1 LGAPQGL
8 NLPKVESIMKFALL
22 RSRIYFLFVVALLAP
37 CFATADAPLNPP
49 KAAIASQHERAT
61 QAGMEILKQGGNA
74 FDAAVAVSTT
84 LAVVEPSSSG
94 LGGGGFWLL
103 HRASDGLETMVDAR
117 EVAPKAATRDM
128 FLDEKGNVVPGRS
141 TATAL
146 AAGIPGEAAGWAHL
160 ASKYGKLPLKTSMQP
175 AIRLAREGFALNTR
189 LLGGIEAKRNLFQA
203 GAAAKIFLV
212 KGEVPAVGTIIK
224 QPELAQTLTA
234 LAEQGPDGFYKGA
247 VAKRMVEGVRKLG
260 GIWSLE
266 DFAAYRVVERKP
278 LYGEYRG
285 AKIISAPPP
294 SSGGVAIIDALNI
307 LSGFDLNSV
316 DGATRKHLIV
326 EAMRR
331 AHRDRAEFLGDPDF
345 VKIPVERLTH
355 EFYADGQRASIR
367 MDRATPSDMLPSI
380 EAPNQG
386 TQTSHFSII
395 DTEGNRVAGT
405 QSINFF
411 FGSGLMVPGTGVML
425 NNEMDDFS
433 AKPGVPNGFR
443 LVGADANAIAPG
455 KRPLSSMTPTF
466 VEAPGGLMIVGSPG
480 GSVITTVVLLS
491 TLDWMDGGPADEFI
505 KKGRFHH
512 QYMPDTITF
521 EPGALTDEEKQ
532 MLQKYGHSLRE
543 SRMPGNA
550 QIVTWD
556 YKSGEVKA
564 ASDPRGVGVGVVY

>member
-1 LGAPQGL
+1 
-8 NLPKVESIMKFALL
+8 MKFALL
-22 RSRIYFLFVVALLAP
+22 RSRLYFVCVLVLLAP
-37 CFATADAPLNPP
+37 CLAAADVPAKPP
-49 KAAIASQHERAT
+49 KAAIASQHELAT

-74 FDAAVAVSTT
+74 FDAAVAVSAA
-84 LAVVEPSSSG
+84 LGVVEPSSSG

-103 HRASDGLETMVDAR
+103 HRAADGFEIMVDAR

-128 FLDEKGNVVPGRS
+128 FLDDKGNVVPGRS
-141 TATAL
+141 TSTAL

-160 ASKYGKLPLKTSMQP
+160 AAKYGKLPLKTSLQP

-189 LLGGIEAKRNLFQA
+189 LRGGIEAKRNLFQA

-266 DFAAYRVVERKP
+266 DFTDYRVLERKP

-294 SSGGVAIIDALNI
+294 SSGGVAFIDALNI
-307 LSGFDLNSV
+307 LSGFDLGAV
-316 DGATRKHLIV
+316 DSATRKHLVV

-345 VKIPVERLTH
+345 VKIPTERLTH
-355 EFYADGQRASIR
+355 VYYADGQRASIR

-380 EAPNQG
+380 EAPAQG

-405 QSINFF
+405 QSINLF

-443 LVGADANAIAPG
+443 LIGADANAIAPG

-466 VEAPGGLMIVGSPG
+466 VEKPDGLLIVGSPG

-491 TLDWMDGGPADEFI
+491 TLDWLDGVAPEEFV
-505 KKGRFHH
+505 KKGRYHH
-512 QYMPDTITF
+512 QYMPDAITF
-521 EPGALTDEEKQ
+521 EPGALSDEEKKT
-532 MLQKYGHSLRE
+532 LQEFGHTLRE

-556 YKSGEVKA
+556 YKSGAVKA
-564 ASDPRGVGVGVVY
+564 VSDPRGVGVGVVY

>member
-1 LGAPQGL
+1 LGAAQSL
-8 NLPKVESIMKFALL
+8 KLPKVETVMKVALL
-22 RSRIYFLFVVALLAP
+22 RSRLYFVFVVAVFAPLLA
-37 CFATADAPLNPP
+37 AADVPP
-49 KAAIASQHERAT
+49 KPQKAAIASQHELAT

-74 FDAAVAVSTT
+74 FDAAVAVSST

-103 HRASDGLETMVDAR
+103 HRASDKFETMVDAR

-128 FLDEKGNVVPGRS
+128 FHDDKGNVVPGRS

-160 ASKYGKLPLKTSMQP
+160 AAKYGKLPLKTSMQP

-189 LLGGIEAKRNLFQA
+189 LRGGIEAKRNLFQA
-203 GAAAKIFLV
+203 GAAARIFLV
-212 KGEVPAVGTIIK
+212 NGEVPAVGTIIK

-234 LAEQGPDGFYKGA
+234 LADQGPDGFYKGA

-266 DFAAYRVVERKP
+266 DFASYRVAERKP

-285 AKIISAPPP
+285 ARIISAPPP
-294 SSGGVAIIDALNI
+294 SSGGVAVIDALNI
-307 LSGFDLNSV
+307 LGGFDLNAV
-316 DGATRKHLIV
+316 DGATRKHLVV

-345 VKIPVERLTH
+345 VKVPTERLTH
-355 EFYADGQRASIR
+355 PYYADGQRASIR

-380 EAPNQG
+380 EGPEQG
-386 TQTSHFSII
+386 PQTSHFSVI

-425 NNEMDDFS
+425 NNEMDDFA
-433 AKPGVPNGFR
+433 AKAGVPNGFR
-443 LVGADANAIAPG
+443 LIGADANAVAPG

-466 VEAPGGLMIVGSPG
+466 IEKPDGLMIVGSPG
-480 GSVITTVVLLS
+480 GSVIMTVVLLS
-491 TLDWMDGGPADEFI
+491 TLDWMDGVAPEEFI
-505 KKGRFHH
+505 KKGRYHH

-532 MLQKYGHSLRE
+532 ALQKSGHSLRE

-556 YKSGEVKA
+556 YRSGDVKA
-564 ASDPRGVGVGVVY
+564 VSDPRGVGVGVVY

>member
-1 LGAPQGL
+1 M
-8 NLPKVESIMKFALL
+8 KVALL
-22 RSRIYFLFVVALLAP
+22 RSRICLLFVVALFAPWLA
-37 CFATADAPLNPP
+37 AADAPLKPQ
-49 KAAIASQHERAT
+49 KAAIASQHELAT
-61 QAGMEILKQGGNA
+61 QAGMAILKQGGNA
-74 FDAAVAVSTT
+74 FDAAVAVSST

-103 HRASDGLETMVDAR
+103 HRASDGFEIMVDAR

-128 FLDEKGNVVPGRS
+128 FLDEQGNVVPGRS

-160 ASKYGKLPLKTSMQP
+160 ATKYGRLPLKTSLQP
-175 AIRLAREGFALNTR
+175 AIRLAREGFPLNTR
-189 LLGGIEAKRNLFQA
+189 LRGGIEAKRNLFQA

-212 KGEVPAVGTIIK
+212 KGEVPAVGTVIK

-247 VAKRMVEGVRKLG
+247 VAKRMVDGVRKLG

-266 DFAAYRVVERKP
+266 DFTDYRVAERKP

-294 SSGGVAIIDALNI
+294 SSGGVAVIDALNI
-307 LSGFDLNSV
+307 LSGFDLGALDS
-316 DGATRKHLIV
+316 ATRKHLIV

-331 AHRDRAEFLGDPDF
+331 SHRDRAEFLGDPDF
-345 VKIPVERLTH
+345 VKVPTERLTNAY
-355 EFYADGQRASIR
+355 YADGQRASIR
-367 MDRATPSDMLPSI
+367 MDRAMPSDMLPSI
-380 EAPNQG
+380 EAPAQG
-386 TQTSHFSII
+386 PQTSHFSVI

-411 FGSGLMVPGTGVML
+411 FGSGLMVPATGVML
-425 NNEMDDFS
+425 NNEMDDFA

-443 LVGADANAIAPG
+443 LLGADANAIAPG

-466 VEAPGGLMIVGSPG
+466 IERSDGLMIVGSPG
-480 GSVITTVVLLS
+480 GSVIMTVVLLS
-491 TLDWMDGGPADEFI
+491 TLDWMDGVPADEFVR
-505 KKGRFHH
+505 KGRFHH

-521 EPGALTDEEKQ
+521 EPGALTEEEKQ
-532 MLQKYGHSLRE
+532 TLQKYGHTLRE

-564 ASDPRGVGVGVVY
+564 VSDPRGVGVGVVY